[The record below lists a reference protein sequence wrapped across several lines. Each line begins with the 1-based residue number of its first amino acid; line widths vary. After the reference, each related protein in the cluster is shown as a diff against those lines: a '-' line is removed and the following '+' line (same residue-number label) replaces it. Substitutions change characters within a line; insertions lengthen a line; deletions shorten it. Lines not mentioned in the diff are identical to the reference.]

1 MTPSKTSFEIH
12 VFADKRWVIT
22 EMAADEAAAKAFA
35 DNLLHTGNHEAVRVV
50 RDFERLD
57 GTHAETVVLEKK
69 APEKAPGDLTL
80 APIAEAPLCTTI
92 EDVYALPSRTAIG
105 RLLRKY
111 LDEVVVTPT
120 EFLHDAKEMKRFG
133 DRGTLLFSAI
143 DRVAGLQSREAGEAD
158 PRERRAF
165 LESAWETLQKRARDF
180 AAAKPKPKP
189 PASFAE
195 ALTQSAADP
204 DPAFGL
210 MARLTLALL
219 ERRSWQGKLELVLA
233 WALEPEVRPE
243 VIDGL
248 LADLVVPAQ
257 MVQDLLGFQPN
268 LAAALGQIVDLAEG
282 RAEPAKFA
290 PELFADL
297 NQMFAA
303 GRLPQAQQA
312 LMART
317 IREIGGANPLSRNDP
332 AQEFEMFHRLL
343 HRLVERD
350 RVAGGP
356 LMAEALLQRA
366 TRVQNA
372 GGASLVVVESVR
384 MLLGALADGCIRLQ
398 FLLTLCAAP
407 LGRAIGAGLT
417 ELLRGHVTRADHID
431 HWCPVRHPPRDRM
444 AALKGANRALLTCEA
459 LDEKFRA
466 GLAAR
471 VDAVMARYL
480 QSEGVIEKIDKTDD
494 PLAMRAIR
502 LVKFC
507 GSGVLIEGQSLDMA
521 KARVIEH
528 LRQKQFE
535 EKFLAS
541 VPDPAQ
547 AEKALRDFHRLL
559 VECGFG

>member
-1 MTPSKTSFEIH
+1 MKPSKTSYEIH

-22 EMAADEAAAKAFA
+22 EMAADEEAAKAFA
-35 DNLLHTGNHEAVRVV
+35 DNLLQTGNHAAVRVI

-69 APEKAPGDLTL
+69 APEKAPGELTL
-80 APIAEAPLCTTI
+80 APITEVPLCTTV
-92 EDVYALPSRTAIG
+92 EDLYALPSRTAIG

-111 LDEVVVTPT
+111 LDEIVLTPT

-133 DRGTLLFSAI
+133 DRGNLLFSAI
-143 DRVAGLQSREAGEAD
+143 DRVAGLQARAAGDAD

-165 LESAWETLQKRARDF
+165 LESSWETLQKRARAF
-180 AAAKPKPKP
+180 AAAKPKP

-195 ALTQSAADP
+195 ARAAAAADP
-204 DPAFGL
+204 DPPFSL
-210 MARLTLALL
+210 MSRLTLALL
-219 ERRSWQGKLELVLA
+219 ERRNWQAKLEQVLA
-233 WALEPEVRPE
+233 WADEPEAQSE

-268 LAAALGQIVDLAEG
+268 LASALGQIVDLAEG
-282 RAEPAKFA
+282 QAEPAKFA
-290 PELFADL
+290 PDLFAEL
-297 NQMFAA
+297 NRMFAE
-303 GRLPQAQQA
+303 GKLPRTREA

-317 IREIGGANPLSRNDP
+317 TREIGGANPLSRNDP

-366 TRVQNA
+366 SRVQNA
-372 GGASLVVVESVR
+372 GGASVVALESVR
-384 MLLGALADGCIRLQ
+384 MLLGSLSDGCVRLQ

-407 LGRAIGAGLT
+407 VGRAIGTGLT
-417 ELLRGHVTRADHID
+417 ELLRAHVTRSDHID

-444 AALKGANRALLTCEA
+444 AALKAANRALLTCEA
-459 LDEKFRA
+459 LEDAFRT

-471 VDAVMARYL
+471 VDAVMVRYL

>member
-1 MTPSKTSFEIH
+1 MSPSKTSFEIH
-12 VFADKRWVIT
+12 VFADKRWVIA
-22 EMAADEAAAKAFA
+22 ELASDEDAAKTFA
-35 DNLLHTGNHEAVRVV
+35 DNLLHTGNHAAVRVV

-69 APEKAPGDLTL
+69 APEKASGDLML
-80 APIAEAPLCTTI
+80 APIAEAPLCSSL
-92 EDVYALPSRTAIG
+92 EDLYALSSRTTIG

-111 LDEVVVTPT
+111 LDEVVLTPT
-120 EFLHDAKEMKRFG
+120 ELLHDAKEMKRFG
-133 DRGTLLFSAI
+133 DRGNLLFSAI
-143 DRVAGLQSREAGEAD
+143 DRVSGLQARDAGASD

-165 LESAWETLQKRARDF
+165 LDSAWEGLQKRARAF
-180 AAAKPKPKP
+180 LAGKPKP
-189 PASFAE
+189 PLTFAE
-195 ALTQSAADP
+195 AWAAAARDP
-204 DPAFGL
+204 EPSFSL
-210 MARLTLALL
+210 LSRLTLALV
-219 ERRSWQGKLELVLA
+219 ERRSWQSKLEQVLA
-233 WALEPEVRPE
+233 WAAEPEAQEE

-268 LAAALGQIVDLAEG
+268 LAFALGQIVDLAEG

-290 PELFADL
+290 PELFTDL
-297 NQMFAA
+297 NRLFAE
-303 GRLPQAQQA
+303 GKLPQTQQV
-312 LMART
+312 LMTRT

-332 AQEFEMFHRLL
+332 GQEFEMFHRLL
-343 HRLVERD
+343 HRLVDHD

-372 GGASLVVVESVR
+372 GGASVVVVESAR
-384 MLLGALADGCIRLQ
+384 MLLGALSDGCIRLQ

-407 LGRAIGAGLT
+407 VGRAMGAGLT
-417 ELLRGHVTRADHID
+417 ELLRSHVTRSDHID
-431 HWCPVRHPPRDRM
+431 HWCPVRCPPRERM
-444 AALKGANRALLTCEA
+444 AALKSANNALLTCEA
-459 LDEKFRA
+459 LDESFRR

-480 QSEGVIEKIDKTDD
+480 QTEGVIEKIDKTDD

>member
-1 MTPSKTSFEIH
+1 MKPSKTSYEIH

-22 EMAADEAAAKAFA
+22 EMATDEAAARAFA
-35 DNLLHTGNHEAVRVV
+35 DNLLQTGNHAAVRVI
-50 RDFERLD
+50 RDFERMD
-57 GTHAETVVLEKK
+57 GTHAETVLLEKK
-69 APEKAPGDLTL
+69 APEKAPAELTL
-80 APIAEAPLCTTI
+80 APISEAPLCSTVD
-92 EDVYALPSRTAIG
+92 EVYGLESRTTIG

-111 LDEVVVTPT
+111 LDEIVLTPT
-120 EFLHDAKEMKRFG
+120 ELLHDAKEMKRFG
-133 DRGTLLFSAI
+133 DRGNLLFSAI
-143 DRVAGLQSREAGEAD
+143 DRIAGLQARAAGDAD
-158 PRERRAF
+158 PRQRRAF
-165 LESAWETLQKRARDF
+165 LESTWETLQKRARAF
-180 AAAKPKPKP
+180 AATKPKP

-195 ALTQSAADP
+195 ARAQSASDP
-204 DPAFGL
+204 DPSFGL

-219 ERRSWQGKLELVLA
+219 ERRNWQAKLELVLA
-233 WALEPEVRPE
+233 WADEPEARTE

-268 LAAALGQIVDLAEG
+268 LASALGQIVDLAEG
-282 RAEPAKFA
+282 QAEPAKFA
-290 PELFADL
+290 PDLFVELNRLFAE
-297 NQMFAA
+297 
-303 GRLPQAQQA
+303 GRLPRTRDA

-317 IREIGGANPLSRNDP
+317 TREIGGANPLSRNDP

-343 HRLVERD
+343 RRLVGRER
-350 RVAGGP
+350 VTGGP
-356 LMAEALLQRA
+356 LMAEALLQRSS
-366 TRVQNA
+366 RVQNA
-372 GGASLVVVESVR
+372 GGAAMVALESVR
-384 MLLGALADGCIRLQ
+384 MLLGALSDGCVRLQ
-398 FLLTLCAAP
+398 FLLTLCGAP
-407 LGRAIGAGLT
+407 LAQEIGAGLT
-417 ELLRGHVTRADHID
+417 ELLRTNVTRWDHID
-431 HWCPVRHPPRDRM
+431 HWCPARHPPRERM
-444 AALKGANRALLTCEA
+444 AALKAANQALLTCDALEEA
-459 LDEKFRA
+459 FRA

-471 VDAVMARYL
+471 IDAVMVRYL

>member
-1 MTPSKTSFEIH
+1 MKPSKTSYEIH

-22 EMAADEAAAKAFA
+22 EMAADEEAAKAFA
-35 DNLLHTGNHEAVRVV
+35 DNLLQTGNHAAVRVI

-80 APIAEAPLCTTI
+80 APITDAPLCTTV
-92 EDVYALPSRTAIG
+92 EEVYGLASRTTIG

-111 LDEVVVTPT
+111 LDEIVLTPT

-133 DRGTLLFSAI
+133 DRGNLLFSAI
-143 DRVAGLQSREAGEAD
+143 DRVAGLQARAAGDAD
-158 PRERRAF
+158 PRARRTF
-165 LESAWETLQKRARDF
+165 LETTWETLQKRARAF
-180 AAAKPKPKP
+180 AATKPKP

-195 ALTQSAADP
+195 AVAQSAADP
-204 DPAFGL
+204 DPSFSL
-210 MARLTLALL
+210 MSRLTLALM
-219 ERRSWQGKLELVLA
+219 ERRNWQAKLEQVLA
-233 WALEPEVRPE
+233 WADEPEAQAE

-268 LAAALGQIVDLAEG
+268 LASALGQIVDLAEG
-282 RAEPAKFA
+282 LAEPAKFA
-290 PELFADL
+290 PDLFVEMNRLFAE
-297 NQMFAA
+297 
-303 GRLPQAQQA
+303 GRLPRTREA

-317 IREIGGANPLSRNDP
+317 VREIGGANPLSRNDP

-343 HRLVERD
+343 HRLVNRD

-356 LMAEALLQRA
+356 LMAEALLQRGS
-366 TRVQNA
+366 RVQNS
-372 GGASLVVVESVR
+372 GGASVVALESVR
-384 MLLGALADGCIRLQ
+384 MLLGALSDGCVRLQ

-407 LGRAIGAGLT
+407 VGRSIGTGLT
-417 ELLRGHVTRADHID
+417 ELLRSHVTRSDHID

-444 AALKGANRALLTCEA
+444 AALKQANQALLTCEA
-459 LDEKFRA
+459 LEEAFRA

-471 VDAVMARYL
+471 IDAVMVRYL

-507 GSGVLIEGQSLDMA
+507 GSGVLIQGQSLDMA